1 MPTYDDSA
9 FVIFSAADMAFFTV
23 VICES
28 DGHWAARLRNEL
40 GADRIRLCETR
51 RLVDCQRAL
60 ADSSASLALLEWSAG
75 RRAELADFVDR
86 VNRRFPRVSVLA
98 LAQRAAAA
106 EEALAREAGVIHFAN
121 SLRALA
127 PVARLIRRHRVR
139 AASMA
144 DDPAQQ
150 FFESL
155 AGNSE

>member
-9 FVIFSAADMAFFTV
+9 FVIFSAADMASFTV

-40 GADRIRLCETR
+40 GSDQIRLRETR
-51 RLVDCQRAL
+51 RLVDCQREL
-60 ADSSASLALLEWSAG
+60 AESSASLALIEWSAG

-86 VNRRFPRVSVLA
+86 VNRRFPRVSVFA
-98 LAQRAAAA
+98 LARRAAAA

-121 SLRALA
+121 SLRALV
-127 PVARLIRRHRVR
+127 PVARLIRRHRDR

-144 DDPAQQ
+144 DGPAHE
-150 FFESL
+150 FIESL
-155 AGNSE
+155 VGNIE